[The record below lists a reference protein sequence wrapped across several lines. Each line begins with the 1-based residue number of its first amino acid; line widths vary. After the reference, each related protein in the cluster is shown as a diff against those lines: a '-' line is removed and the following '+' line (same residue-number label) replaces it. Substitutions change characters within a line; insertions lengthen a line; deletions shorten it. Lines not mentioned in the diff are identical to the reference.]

1 MPCVIIEKGSG
12 KQPTYKLLTE
22 YGILSK
28 RYTASDLMPFPSD
41 IKCGNPSIKISLSE
55 AAKKAV
61 SSTHVF
67 CHCKGDCNTL
77 SCRCRRA
84 SIICSSRCH
93 KASSEKC
100 KNKKS
105 SIVSDAIKNPNNSKY
120 KEMQKINI
128 GKVPSFG
135 GRIIFDERLYQFQ
148 NTCAIDTWFVIFKVL
163 LPVLRNQ
170 ENTEQLQHLLQLI
183 EKGHFNEAKLQVAL
197 DCNISLTSGVIDFFG
212 NEFNLIIKPYLQKF
226 YQHEVNS
233 SCENPYCL
241 NKDILIECT
250 SCQSLSIIDPGDN
263 WIVPRKITHA
273 INEWFEGQSITTC
286 GQKVNASAP
295 KELTF
300 TDGSPGSRQLYG
312 RISLH
317 LPL

>member
-1 MPCVIIEKGSG
+1 M
-12 KQPTYKLLTE
+12 
-22 YGILSK
+22 
-28 RYTASDLMPFPSD
+28 
-41 IKCGNPSIKISLSE
+41 
-55 AAKKAV
+55 
-61 SSTHVF
+61 
-67 CHCKGDCNTL
+67 
-77 SCRCRRA
+77 
-84 SIICSSRCH
+84 
-93 KASSEKC
+93 
-100 KNKKS
+100 
-105 SIVSDAIKNPNNSKY
+105 
-120 KEMQKINI
+120 
-128 GKVPSFG
+128 
-135 GRIIFDERLYQFQ
+135 
-148 NTCAIDTWFVIFKVL
+148 
-163 LPVLRNQ
+163 PVLRNQ
-170 ENTEQLQHLLQLI
+170 ASAEQLQHLQQLI
-183 EKGHFNEAKLQVAL
+183 EKGHFNEAKIQVAL
-197 DCNISLTSGVIDFFG
+197 DCNISLTTGAIHFFG

-250 SCQSLSIIDPGDN
+250 SCPSLSIIDPGDN
-263 WIVPRKITHA
+263 WIVPQKITHA

>member
-1 MPCVIIEKGSG
+1 
-12 KQPTYKLLTE
+12 
-22 YGILSK
+22 
-28 RYTASDLMPFPSD
+28 
-41 IKCGNPSIKISLSE
+41 
-55 AAKKAV
+55 
-61 SSTHVF
+61 
-67 CHCKGDCNTL
+67 
-77 SCRCRRA
+77 
-84 SIICSSRCH
+84 
-93 KASSEKC
+93 
-100 KNKKS
+100 
-105 SIVSDAIKNPNNSKY
+105 
-120 KEMQKINI
+120 MQKINL
-128 GKVPSFG
+128 GKVPSFW
-135 GRIIFDERLYQFQ
+135 GRIIFDDRLYQFE
-148 NTCAIDTWFVIFKVL
+148 NTCAVDTWFVIFKVL

-183 EKGHFNEAKLQVAL
+183 EKGYFNEAKLQVPL

-226 YQHEVNS
+226 YQHEINS

-286 GQKVNASAP
+286 KQKINANVP

-300 TDGSPGSRQLYG
+300 TDGSPGSR
-312 RISLH
+312 
-317 LPL
+317 